1 MAEKQ
6 IVHLFEKY
14 KLHFKYLKLNV
25 LNNVK
30 PSHIIE
36 IIKII
41 CSGVIDIKIVYV
53 VL

>member
-25 LNNVK
+25 LNVK
-30 PSHIIE
+30 PNHIIE